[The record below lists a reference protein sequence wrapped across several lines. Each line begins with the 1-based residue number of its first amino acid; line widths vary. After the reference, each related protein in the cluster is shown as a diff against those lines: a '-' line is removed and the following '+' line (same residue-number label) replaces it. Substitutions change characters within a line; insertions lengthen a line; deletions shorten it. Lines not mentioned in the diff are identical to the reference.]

1 MHNDELTR
9 VSGDFNRMMIRFQEL
24 VGDLHEASEA
34 LAASSHQLSAVSEEV
49 SNIAQNQEQ
58 QTTMIATAITQ
69 MSAAIQ
75 EVVHNAQEAANSAE
89 SADGEAKAGLEKV
102 TRTIN
107 AMEVLVGS
115 VQGTAERLK
124 ILNERT
130 AEISHVVSII
140 EGIAEQTNL
149 LALNAAIE
157 AARAGEQGRGFAV
170 VADEVRSLAANT
182 KQSTSTI
189 QATTERLLRGADEAM
204 EAMNVSSQQAS
215 ESAEI
220 SRESG
225 RAFEVV
231 GASVSKVVDV
241 NLQISTATEEQS
253 AVADDISQNI
263 NSMADSVREVV
274 LGATQ
279 CAESSQQLAE
289 LAVDLKGKVEQ
300 FKVA

>member
-1 MHNDELTR
+1 M
-9 VSGDFNRMMIRFQEL
+9 
-24 VGDLHEASEA
+24 
-34 LAASSHQLSAVSEEV
+34 
-49 SNIAQNQEQ
+49 
-58 QTTMIATAITQ
+58 
-69 MSAAIQ
+69 
-75 EVVHNAQEAANSAE
+75 
-89 SADGEAKAGLEKV
+89 
-102 TRTIN
+102 TRTIS

-130 AEISHVVSII
+130 VEISHVVAVI

-182 KQSTSTI
+182 KKSTTTI
-189 QATTERLLRGADEAM
+189 QETTQRLLRGAEEAM
-204 EAMNVSSQQAS
+204 EAMQVSSQQAT
-215 ESAEI
+215 ESADI

-225 RAFEVV
+225 YAFEVV
-231 GASVSKVVDV
+231 GTAVGKVVDV

-253 AVADDISQNI
+253 SVAEDISKNV
-263 NSMADSVREVV
+263 NTMADSVREVV
-274 LGATQ
+274 LGANQ
-279 CAESSQQLAE
+279 CAESSQQLSE
-289 LAVDLKGKVEQ
+289 LAADLKGKIEQ